1 MAKRP
6 AFSLIELLVVIALI
20 GILVA
25 IATVSYS
32 TIQKKSRD
40 SRRVSELKSIQQA
53 MEQYY
58 ANTQSSYPG
67 SCSGLSIT
75 YLPNDM
81 PSDPQTGTRYDDA
94 AISSCSSTSY
104 CFCVSMEVNSG
115 NAITNC
121 SGTAGVFYCIR
132 NVQ

>member
-6 AFSLIELLVVIALI
+6 AFSLIELLVVIAII

-25 IATVSYS
+25 IATVSYT
-32 TIQKKSRD
+32 TIQKRSRD
-40 SRRVSELKSIQQA
+40 SRRIMELKSIQQA

-67 SCSGLSIT
+67 NCSGLSTT
-75 YLPNDM
+75 YLPNGM
-81 PSDPQTGTRYDDA
+81 PTDPKTGTSYDDA
-94 AISSCSSTSY
+94 SISSCSPTSY
-104 CFCVSMEVNSG
+104 CFCVSMEVGGG
-115 NAITNC
+115 NATTNC
-121 SGTAGVFYCIR
+121 SGTAGAFYCIR